1 MPFIVRPADR
11 LRSLVKPFAAHLCR
25 VPPGLWTA
33 CAIIAVSPARAQDL
47 TEPTRDPLAIRV
59 EPLLV
64 YFTPGGR
71 IIFPGTTQTSKDI
84 DVEALNLDSPRLSP
98 GIELEA
104 SLDRWRLQ
112 ASTIHFEQND
122 REAASPVGRPVGDI
136 TLSKGDA
143 IVSSLRFDWAQIAVG
158 RTLLDRTVGPEDEL
172 NVQLSVAG
180 GVRYYDLS
188 MSVERAA
195 GGRASADPTFLEPIA
210 LADARFT
217 YNDRYALRV
226 ETSIGYSDFSGTS
239 TQSWSLTLAM
249 AWRLADWADLEGG
262 YRILSFDLD
271 QGQGVSAFEYRGSMA
286 GLYAGLSMRF

>member
-1 MPFIVRPADR
+1 M
-11 LRSLVKPFAAHLCR
+11 KPFAAHLCR

-59 EPLLV
+59 EPLLI

-172 NVQLSVAG
+172 NIQLSLSG

-217 YNDRYALRV
+217 YNDRYALGV

-271 QGQGVSAFEYRGSMA
+271 EGQGVSAFEYRGSMA
-286 GLYAGLSMRF
+286 GLYASLSMRF